1 MDAISGLA
9 GVVLSLVFSY
19 IPGARDW
26 FSRLTGDQKR
36 LVMLGAC
43 LVVPVA
49 MALLACTGFAAD
61 FGLSVTC
68 DRAGIVGLIKAFV
81 VAAITNQTAYQLT
94 PKQDGLE
101 KTQGGND

>member
-19 IPGARDW
+19 VPGARDW
-26 FSRLTGDQKR
+26 FAKLNGDQKR

-43 LVVPVA
+43 LVVPVV

-61 FGLSVTC
+61 FGLTVTC
-68 DRAGIVGLIKAFV
+68 DRAGIVELVKAFV
-81 VAAITNQTAYQLT
+81 VAAITNQTAYQLS
-94 PKQDGLE
+94 PKQNGTE
-101 KTQGGND
+101 